1 MKYSLIYLLLFFI
14 SNAAVAQKSLDQVL
28 RLFNSESIPYISVE
42 ELRMHQLRGDF
53 TIFDSRELEEFEV
66 SHIPS
71 ARYVGYKRFSL
82 RAITSSIPD
91 KDTHIVVYCSIG
103 IRSETIGEKLKKA
116 GYTNIHNLYGGIFEW
131 KNKGYPVIDPE
142 GKETENVHAY
152 SKVWGKWLNKG
163 VKVYD

>member
-1 MKYSLIYLLLFFI
+1 MKYSLVYMLLFFL
-14 SNAAVAQKSLDQVL
+14 SSTAVAQKSLDQL
-28 RLFNSESIPYISVE
+28 LHLFNSESIPYISVE
-42 ELRMHQLRGDF
+42 ELRMNQLSEDLV
-53 TIFDSRELEEFEV
+53 ILDSREMEEFEV

-71 ARYVGYKRFSL
+71 AKYVGYKTFSSQ
-82 RAITSSIPD
+82 AVTSSIPD
-91 KDTHIVVYCSIG
+91 KDTPIVVYCSLG

-142 GKETENVHAY
+142 GKETENVHAF
-152 SKVWGKWLNKG
+152 SKAWSKWLYKG